1 MKIDL
6 GQMISIL
13 ANVGVIA
20 GIVFLG
26 VDAIKTHD
34 DVHKKTIE
42 TSTSLLS
49 SADTVLDFGC
59 GSGETSLDIAAQ
71 VQRLHGIDTSANM
84 IDLENQKARDR
95 RVDNVDFS
103 KMDVFDQRLGT
114 NSFSAIVAFNIF
126 HLVADLD
133 RVLARLNDLLAAGG
147 LLISQTP
154 CLGDRNFAFRYL
166 ITILQKVGV
175 APAILSLTT
184 NSLESLVSSAHF
196 EIEELKIGMKRM
208 RFNGSS
214 RGRTKVSRLGLSK
227 LRPAH
232 QRAGRMVF
240 HNR

>member
-1 MKIDL
+1 MTAAFWDKRAKKYD
-6 GQMISIL
+6 
-13 ANVGVIA
+13 
-20 GIVFLG
+20 
-26 VDAIKTHD
+26 DAIKTHD
-34 DVHKKTIE
+34 DVYRKTIE
-42 TSTSLLS
+42 ASTSLLS

-59 GSGETSLDIAAQ
+59 GAGEMSFDIAAQ
-71 VQRLHGIDTSANM
+71 VQRLHGIDTAANM
-84 IDLENQKARDR
+84 IELANQKARDR

-103 KMDVFDQRLGT
+103 QMDVFDQGLGA

-126 HLVADLD
+126 HLVEDVSK
-133 RVLARLNDLLAAGG
+133 VLSRLNNLLAAGG

-175 APAILSLTT
+175 APAILSLRRIRW
-184 NSLESLVSSAHF
+184 NHSFQALISRLRN
-196 EIEELKIGMKRM
+196 LKFGMKRM

-240 HNR
+240 DNR